1 MFYPEAETGAK
12 FFGIREIRTKA
23 ADGTESRL
31 RQQSLSI
38 QNIRVRAI
46 EGGVLPDQDFQDY
59 RDKQT
64 SHRFFSL
71 TDPLFVHS
79 DFLLF
84 IVYSVTLSLMTS
96 LD

>member
-59 RDKQT
+59 KHPT
-64 SHRFFSL
+64 AFSVSL
-71 TDPLFVHS
+71 IPS
-79 DFLLF
+79 SF
-84 IVYSVTLSLMTS
+84 IRISYFS
-96 LD
+96 